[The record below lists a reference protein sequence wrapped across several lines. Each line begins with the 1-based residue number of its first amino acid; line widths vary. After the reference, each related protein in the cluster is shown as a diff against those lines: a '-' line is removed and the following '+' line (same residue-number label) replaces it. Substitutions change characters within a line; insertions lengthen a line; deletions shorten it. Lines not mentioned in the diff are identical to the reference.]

1 MPKGCDGPWVRGMNP
16 CFCGDDKSL
25 VGLVM
30 TVISG
35 SMKRIFDLVL
45 GFVAAL
51 VLLVPVLLVAVAVR
65 LTSKGPA
72 LYWSDRVGR
81 NNLIFKMPKFRSMRV
96 GTPAVATHLLGNPAA
111 HLTPIGSF
119 LRKSSLDEL
128 PQLWSI
134 LNGDMSFV
142 GPRPALFN
150 QQDLIELRTAQG
162 VHELVPGLTGWAQI
176 NGRDELPIL
185 DKVKLDMAYLQ
196 RQSLWFDV
204 RILWLTFVKVLRR
217 DGVSH

>member
-1 MPKGCDGPWVRGMNP
+1 MKRLFDLALGLIAALCLLLPIAV
-16 CFCGDDKSL
+16 
-25 VGLVM
+25 VGL
-30 TVISG
+30 
-35 SMKRIFDLVL
+35 L
-45 GFVAAL
+45 
-51 VLLVPVLLVAVAVR
+51 VR
-65 LTSKGPA
+65 LTSPGPA

-81 NNLIFKMPKFRSMRV
+81 NNVIFKMPKFRSMRV
-96 GTPAVATHLLGNPAA
+96 GTPAVATHLLADPAS

-134 LNGDMSFV
+134 LVGDMSFV

-150 QQDLIELRTAQG
+150 QHDLVALRTQHG
-162 VHELVPGLTGWAQI
+162 VDTLLPGLTGWAQV
-176 NGRDELPIL
+176 NGRDELPIPQKVAL
-185 DKVKLDMAYLQ
+185 DVEYLQ
-196 RQSLWFDV
+196 RRSLWFDI